1 MTSTGS
7 ATAAGSGKRGSTTR
21 YSILSDPRLSQLF
34 ALSSQLEALAHS
46 IDVQPQT
53 PQKKGQQQP
62 QKSKNTQTSS
72 GGLGLGSLATPAIS
86 LPELP
91 PKPFSNNNNTTATA
105 ALIQMGASMPSSNSS
120 ILKFNHEAS
129 SSNDIIISCDSSVE
143 YQRLGDDE
151 IENNLTEA
159 GK

>member
-1 MTSTGS
+1 MTSTG
-7 ATAAGSGKRGSTTR
+7 AGDRCGGGSGKRGSTTR

-46 IDVQPQT
+46 IDVQPP
-53 PQKKGQQQP
+53 PQKQQQQP
-62 QKSKNTQTSS
+62 QKSKTRS
-72 GGLGLGSLATPAIS
+72 GLATPAIS

-105 ALIQMGASMPSSNSS
+105 MIQMGASMPSSNSS

-129 SSNDIIISCDSSVE
+129 SSNDIIASCDSSVE

-151 IENNLTEA
+151 MENNLTEA
-159 GK
+159 GKYLHR